1 MKSSQIHLRPLLLG
15 SLVLG
20 CSALLLAQ
28 ALAGDKHYYPPVQDP
43 LVKEE
48 CGSCHL
54 AFSPAML
61 PASSWQRMMGEL
73 KHHFGDDASL
83 DPQSAQHIT
92 AHLVANA
99 ADAGRHGTSKLLRGV
114 KLDSAP
120 QRITELPEWVHEHR
134 KVPDWEWRHKE
145 VRSKANC
152 LACHIDAEAGYYDD

>member
-1 MKSSQIHLRPLLLG
+1 MKASQIHLRPLLLG
-15 SLVLG
+15 GLVLG

-61 PASSWQRMMGEL
+61 PASSWRRMMGEL
-73 KHHFGDDASL
+73 KQHFGDDASL
-83 DPQSAQHIT
+83 DPESAQQIT
-92 AHLVANA
+92 AYLVANA
-99 ADAGRHGTSKLLRGV
+99 ADAGRHGKTKLLRGV

-120 QRITELPEWVHEHR
+120 QRITELTEWVHEHR

-145 VRSKANC
+145 VRTKANC